1 MLLILALTALASAE
15 PAPWRYDLAV
25 QRFVDQQSQAVSES
39 GTLLEDWLSGRLS
52 TERALAKLEER
63 QDAVLAYQDKLKTA
77 PCPKAL
83 QGYRKVALDRSQA
96 HLRALAR
103 IAVFLKAGKNDRSS
117 VQRFSQDLNGIL
129 SQAQR
134 TWLKQR
140 QAWLPRLRPGGPGA
154 YYDWQARVLP
164 YQQREAELSGRLQH
178 LVYQGNA
185 REPDLPALAR
195 DGKTLM
201 QAIGKLRA
209 EVAAM
214 PDRQPYQQAYLD
226 ELSTLERVAEAVMLM
241 GQDPSSDS
249 LSRLKRLARQLV
261 DRSRAAQESALQG
274 LGG

>member
-1 MLLILALTALASAE
+1 MALVRAD

-39 GTLLEDWLSGRLS
+39 GTLLEDWLGGRLS

-63 QDAVLAYQDKLKTA
+63 QDAVLAYQEKLKAA
-77 PCPKAL
+77 PCPQAL
-83 QGYRKVALDRSQA
+83 QGYRQAALDRSQA

-103 IAVFLKAGKNDRSS
+103 IAVFLKTGKNDRLS

-129 SQAQR
+129 SQAQLA
-134 TWLKQR
+134 WLKQR
-140 QAWLPRLRPGGPGA
+140 QAWLPRLRPGGPKA

-164 YQQREAELSGRLQH
+164 YQRREAELSGRLQH

-185 REPDLPALAR
+185 KEPDLPALAR

-201 QAIGKLRA
+201 QALGQLRR
-209 EVAAM
+209 EAAAL
-214 PDRQPYQQAYLD
+214 PDRQPYQQAYLE